1 MKAIAFDEF
10 GGPDVLSLRELP
22 DPLVAPDG
30 VLVQVRAAGVNPVDW
45 KIRQGHLRGAFPHH
59 LPVIS
64 GWDVAGVVSQVG
76 PAVTEFAPGDEVIG
90 YVREDHVQR
99 GTYAELVSSGQRMF
113 AAKPRSVD
121 FATSA
126 ALPLAGLTAL
136 QSLRAVGVGPGDRVL
151 VNAASGGVGHLAVQI
166 ALALGA
172 EQVVGTA
179 SETNHEYLRS
189 LGATPVSYGDGL
201 PDRVAAVVSGDGRVD
216 AALDFAG
223 GSALRDAASLVR
235 EARRHV
241 SIVEASTV
249 REQGG
254 RYVFVRPDAQ
264 ELEYLSRLVDDGT
277 LEVEVAE
284 RLPLAEAAKAHEQSE
299 SGHVL
304 GKIVL
309 TV

>member
-1 MKAIAFDEF
+1 MKAIAFDDF
-10 GGPDVLSLRELP
+10 GGPEVLSLRELP
-22 DPLVAPDG
+22 DPLLAPDG

-45 KIRQGHLRGAFPHH
+45 KIRQGYLRGAFPHH
-59 LPVIS
+59 LPVIP

-99 GTYAELVSSGQRMF
+99 GTYAEVVSAGQRMF
-113 AAKPRSVD
+113 AAKPRSVN
-121 FATSA
+121 FATAA

-136 QSLRAVGVGPGDRVL
+136 QSLHAVGVGPGDRVL
-151 VNAASGGVGHLAVQI
+151 INAASGGVGHLAVQI

-172 EQVVGTA
+172 EQVIGTA
-179 SETNHEYLRS
+179 SGANHDYLRS

-201 PDRVAAVVSGDGRVD
+201 PDRVSELASGDGKVD

-223 GSALRDAASLVR
+223 GSALRDTASLVR

-241 SIVEASTV
+241 SIVDAATV
-249 REQGG
+249 RDQGG
-254 RYVFVRPDAQ
+254 RYVFVHPDAQ

-277 LEVEVAE
+277 LGVEVAE
-284 RLPLAEAAKAHEQSE
+284 RFPLADAASAHEQSE
-299 SGHVL
+299 SGHVR
-304 GKIVL
+304 GKVVL
-309 TV
+309 SV